1 MNPRSIAIFLLFA
14 AVATAQSVTGGAT
27 IQGTVKDSSGSAI
40 ANAKLTITHIATGTA
55 IKTETNSDGYV
66 ATPPIQI
73 GEYKVHVEAS
83 GMKVWESRVTLE
95 TGRTADIEPVLTVG
109 QVNETI
115 QVTES
120 IPMITTTDPTDG
132 TTLDSK
138 RIQEL
143 PINGRDMNTLLA
155 DVTPGIEQVIDVN
168 GGVRTSGMMVYST
181 NYVQD
186 GAASNNREFGG
197 SMNLAGLESVG
208 EVRVETS
215 TSNAK
220 YSSPAS
226 VIVTTRSGT
235 NRVRMSV
242 YETLRNNA
250 FGVAR
255 ARQDVN

>member
-1 MNPRSIAIFLLFA
+1 MRTVAAILALA
-14 AVATAQSVTGGAT
+14 GCCAAQSVTGGGT

-40 ANAKLTITHIATGTA
+40 ANAKLAVTHIETGTTR
-55 IKTETNSDGYV
+55 KTETNADGYF
-66 ATPPIQI
+66 ATPPIKI
-73 GEYKVHVEAS
+73 GRYKVRVEAAS
-83 GMKVWESRVTLE
+83 MKVWEGDVTLE

-132 TTLDSK
+132 TTLDAK

-168 GGVRTSGMMVYST
+168 GGVRTGGLMVYST
-181 NYVQD
+181 SYVQD

-197 SMNLAGLESVG
+197 SMNLQGLESVG
-208 EVRVETS
+208 EVRVTSS
-215 TSNAK
+215 TSSARYNT
-220 YSSPAS
+220 PTS
-226 VIVTTRSGT
+226 VIVSTKSGT
-235 NRVRMSV
+235 NQFHNGMIESI
-242 YETLRNNA
+242 
-250 FGVAR
+250 
-255 ARQDVN
+255 